1 MSGHINV
8 NENSNPVGKTQKVY
22 ASLSSSTSGAN
33 TPQLVLNPKDA
44 SYSVHR
50 RAFNTGKLHP
60 NQSVIPG
67 SYHNISSAYGA
78 EPIRLY
84 TTRDCGSSNVM

>member
-22 ASLSSSTSGAN
+22 ASLDNSTSGAKA
-33 TPQLVLNPKDA
+33 PQLVLNPNDI
-44 SYSVHR
+44 SYAVHQ
-50 RAFNTGKLHP
+50 RAFNSGKLHP

-84 TTRDCGSSNVM
+84 TTRGCASSNVM